1 MKSFEHASIGVAV
14 GAAALFVL
22 RRSSSLTSN
31 ALLWAYGVF
40 LSVFIDL
47 DHFVIARR
55 KAGDWSHL
63 RAAVTNP
70 VWAFTEQEEV
80 FADADFPIERLLTHA
95 VIGGVLTLFWLPV
108 SAAVAAFTAV
118 VVYAHVV
125 ADMLRETGLA

>member
-1 MKSFEHASIGVAV
+1 MQSFEHASIGAVA
-14 GAAALFVL
+14 GAAVLFVL
-22 RRSSSLTSN
+22 RRSSSLASN

-70 VWAFTEQEEV
+70 AWAFTEQEEV
-80 FADADFPIERLLTHA
+80 FPDLRFPVERLLTHA
-95 VIGGVLTLFWLPV
+95 VIGGVLTLLWLPV
-108 SAAVAAFTAV
+108 SASVAIFTAV
-118 VVYAHVV
+118 MVYVHVV

>member
-1 MKSFEHASIGVAV
+1 MKSHEHASIGAVAA
-14 GAAALFVL
+14 AAALFVL
-22 RRSSSLTSN
+22 RRSSSLLSN
-31 ALLWAYGVF
+31 ALLWTYGVF

-47 DHFVIARR
+47 DHFVIARW

-63 RAAVTNP
+63 REAATDP

-80 FADADFPIERLLTHA
+80 FPDLRFPVERLLTHA
-95 VIGGVLTLFWLPV
+95 LIGGVLTLLWLPV
-108 SAAVAAFTAV
+108 SAAAAVFTAV

>member
-1 MKSFEHASIGVAV
+1 MKSSEHASIGAVV
-14 GAAALFVL
+14 GAAALVVL
-22 RRSSSLTSN
+22 RRSSLASN

-70 VWAFTEQEEV
+70 VWAFTEQDEV
-80 FADADFPIERLLTHA
+80 FPDLRFPVERLLSHA
-95 VIGGVLTLFWLPV
+95 VIGGVLTLLWLPA

-118 VVYAHVV
+118 IVYAHVV